1 MIEKY
6 LTLALSNFTITT
18 FILGLLFAFIAII
31 MKPKSINHAFVIE
44 KILAFFILFNIAVGY
59 LYNFVVH
66 VFYGD
71 YVAHFIGWAQSPFQA
86 EVGFASL
93 GFALVGF
100 YAWRRSFEA
109 RFCAILGPAM
119 FLWGAA
125 CGHIYQIISQ
135 HNLAP
140 GNAGSILYTDIL
152 LPAIGFILL
161 IWWHKANHPKGNM
174 NVKPAE
180 S

>member
-1 MIEKY
+1 MVAN
-6 LTLALSNFTITT
+6 LLMLALSNFTVTV
-18 FILGLLFAFIAII
+18 FILGFLVAFIAII
-31 MKPKSINHAFVIE
+31 FNPKSISHAFITE
-44 KILAFFILFNIAVGY
+44 RILAFFVFFNIAVGY

-71 YVAHFIGWAQSPFQA
+71 YVAHFIGWAPSPFQA

-93 GFALVGF
+93 GFSVVGF

-109 RFCAILGPAM
+109 RVCAIIGPTM

-125 CGHIYQIISQ
+125 CGHIYQIITQ

-152 LPAIGFILL
+152 MPTIGIILL
-161 IWWHKANHPKGNM
+161 IWWHKTHQSKGN
-174 NVKPAE
+174 VDV
-180 S
+180 